1 MHQNTSDDQ
10 APRGPVLWQ
19 QRSLDSC
26 SWIEGDVHEERDGVK
41 RKGVKGKNREKTR
54 KKENWSLPPT
64 VNLCE
69 IVSTVH

>member
-41 RKGVKGKNREKTR
+41 RKGVKEKKQRKDEKEGKLEFT
-54 KKENWSLPPT
+54 PH
-64 VNLCE
+64 C
-69 IVSTVH
+69 